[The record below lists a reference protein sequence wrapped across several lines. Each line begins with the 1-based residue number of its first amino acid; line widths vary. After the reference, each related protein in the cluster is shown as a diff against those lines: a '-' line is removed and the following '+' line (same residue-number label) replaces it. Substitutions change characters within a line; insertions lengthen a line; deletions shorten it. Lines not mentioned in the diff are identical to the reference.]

1 MCAVSVELGGRGS
14 ELDGVVI
21 VLPEKFVLELVWSGV
36 AEVERVAESETS
48 VCGKR

>member
-1 MCAVSVELGGRGS
+1 MGGRGS

-21 VLPEKFVLELVWSGV
+21 VLPEKFVLQVVWS
-36 AEVERVAESETS
+36 EVERVTESETS